1 VNTDAAPAYSPAVQ
15 SATLLSGSRVAGV
28 VRGGRHWLHVPRY
41 RSAEVRNLLGE
52 APDGVIAVPADNPRD
67 LTVLSDAISRPVP
80 VYHDHRWVQT
90 QMWGRESE

>member
-1 VNTDAAPAYSPAVQ
+1 
-15 SATLLSGSRVAGV
+15 
-28 VRGGRHWLHVPRY
+28 
-41 RSAEVRNLLGE
+41 LLGE